1 MKRESFFIVKK
12 ITVVMLLFTILLSGI
27 RMPIQIKAD
36 VDTIGKLFK
45 KPSTEYNNDLAYF
58 AAELCDKAQGKS
70 SNKVEQFL
78 EKNGFN
84 KKPYRYDESA
94 AFVIGHKK
102 VKIEGE
108 GDATI
113 LVVVVRG
120 STTLAELIGAAAKES
135 KVEKMLKKGKS
146 IKDSL
151 MAGKS
156 WKKLVKEFDNAG
168 KYRMLGQD
176 VFHNIY
182 DFEEKVWKELD
193 KYLND
198 NPDIE
203 KDKNLKILVTGHSLG
218 GATANLIAAR
228 MDYLRDRGEWIDTA
242 KKENIYCYTFG
253 AIKVLTKNINIK
265 DEYENIFN
273 IYNKY
278 DSFGPEGNM
287 KFTNASHPKAK
298 FGITLEYGTLIDAE
312 SGVSWN
318 NHDMGGNYK
327 KAVAKGIVK
336 ELVVGDEYLGGLLSY
351 PSTKY
356 NNDLAYFAA
365 ELCDKAQG
373 SLSNKVEHYLRE
385 KGFTCKATNY
395 NKVFNLGL
403 ISKSAAFVIGHKKVK
418 IDGEGDAIV
427 LVVIA
432 RGSTSAAEFIGD
444 WLKGETKEFLEE
456 QVYNNAY
463 EFEETVW
470 EGIQDYLKKNKEI
483 AKADTLKILV
493 TGHSLGGAAANM
505 VAARM
510 DSLVEDQEWT
520 ENVSKSD
527 IHCYTFGAI
536 KVLDQ
541 NSEEGYENIEDG
553 YENIFN
559 IYNKFDTFGP
569 NGDNILK
576 EFKASHPYAKFGC
589 TLEYDKLHDAE
600 IDSIKVWKNTCNN
613 HSMGGNYK
621 KAVEKRIVYD
631 VAEEMGKALI
641 LDDMS
646 DDDD

>member
-1 MKRESFFIVKK
+1 
-12 ITVVMLLFTILLSGI
+12 MLLFTILLSGL

-78 EKNGFN
+78 EKNGFE
-84 KKPYRYDESA
+84 KKPY
-94 AFVIGHKK
+94 
-102 VKIEGE
+102 
-108 GDATI
+108 
-113 LVVVVRG
+113 
-120 STTLAELIGAAAKES
+120 
-135 KVEKMLKKGKS
+135 
-146 IKDSL
+146 
-151 MAGKS
+151 
-156 WKKLVKEFDNAG
+156 
-168 KYRMLGQD
+168 
-176 VFHNIY
+176 
-182 DFEEKVWKELD
+182 
-193 KYLND
+193 
-198 NPDIE
+198 
-203 KDKNLKILVTGHSLG
+203 
-218 GATANLIAAR
+218 
-228 MDYLRDRGEWIDTA
+228 
-242 KKENIYCYTFG
+242 
-253 AIKVLTKNINIK
+253 
-265 DEYENIFN
+265 
-273 IYNKY
+273 
-278 DSFGPEGNM
+278 
-287 KFTNASHPKAK
+287 
-298 FGITLEYGTLIDAE
+298 
-312 SGVSWN
+312 
-318 NHDMGGNYK
+318 
-327 KAVAKGIVK
+327 
-336 ELVVGDEYLGGLLSY
+336 
-351 PSTKY
+351 
-356 NNDLAYFAA
+356 
-365 ELCDKAQG
+365 
-373 SLSNKVEHYLRE
+373 
-385 KGFTCKATNY
+385 NY
-395 NKVFNLGL
+395 N
-403 ISKSAAFVIGHKKVK
+403 KSAAFMIGHKKVK

-444 WLKGETKEFLEE
+444 WLKDETKEFLEE

-510 DSLVEDQEWT
+510 DSIVEDQEWT

-553 YENIFN
+553 FENIFN
-559 IYNKFDTFGP
+559 IYNEYDSFGP
-569 NGDNILK
+569 KGNNSLAN
-576 EFKASHPYAKFGC
+576 ASHPYAKFGC

>member
-1 MKRESFFIVKK
+1 MKK
-12 ITVVMLLFTILLSGI
+12 ITVVMLLFTILLSGL
-27 RMPIQIKAD
+27 RMPILVKAD

-78 EKNGFN
+78 EKNGFE
-84 KKPYRYDESA
+84 KEPY
-94 AFVIGHKK
+94 
-102 VKIEGE
+102 
-108 GDATI
+108 
-113 LVVVVRG
+113 
-120 STTLAELIGAAAKES
+120 
-135 KVEKMLKKGKS
+135 
-146 IKDSL
+146 
-151 MAGKS
+151 
-156 WKKLVKEFDNAG
+156 
-168 KYRMLGQD
+168 
-176 VFHNIY
+176 
-182 DFEEKVWKELD
+182 
-193 KYLND
+193 
-198 NPDIE
+198 
-203 KDKNLKILVTGHSLG
+203 
-218 GATANLIAAR
+218 
-228 MDYLRDRGEWIDTA
+228 
-242 KKENIYCYTFG
+242 
-253 AIKVLTKNINIK
+253 
-265 DEYENIFN
+265 
-273 IYNKY
+273 
-278 DSFGPEGNM
+278 
-287 KFTNASHPKAK
+287 
-298 FGITLEYGTLIDAE
+298 
-312 SGVSWN
+312 
-318 NHDMGGNYK
+318 NYK
-327 KAVAKGIVK
+327 
-336 ELVVGDEYLGGLLSY
+336 
-351 PSTKY
+351 
-356 NNDLAYFAA
+356 
-365 ELCDKAQG
+365 
-373 SLSNKVEHYLRE
+373 
-385 KGFTCKATNY
+385 
-395 NKVFNLGL
+395 
-403 ISKSAAFVIGHKKVK
+403 KSAAFVIGYKKVK

-432 RGSTSAAEFIGD
+432 RGSTTASEFVGD
-444 WLKGETKEFLEE
+444 WLKGGTKEFLEE

-463 EFEETVW
+463 EFEEKVW
-470 EGIQDYLKKNKEI
+470 AGIRKYLNLKKNKEI

-505 VAARM
+505 VAAKM
-510 DSLVEDQEWT
+510 DSLVEDQEWL